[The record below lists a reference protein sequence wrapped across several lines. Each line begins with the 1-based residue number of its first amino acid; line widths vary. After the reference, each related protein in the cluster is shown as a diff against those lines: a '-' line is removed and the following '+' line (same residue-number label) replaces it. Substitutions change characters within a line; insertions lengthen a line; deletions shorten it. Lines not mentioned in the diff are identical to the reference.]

1 MTKQYM
7 YSVKKLQ
14 LMKFRIKIQPIVW
27 ILLSFALIFVPVSW
41 VFSWITASL
50 LHELFHII
58 ALQVCG
64 QNIRQIYIGASGAE
78 IETDLEPGIKTAFC
92 AMAGPLCGF
101 LLLSAAQTFPKIAI
115 CGFLQSISNLIPVTP
130 LDGSKILSGIVYMLF
145 NREKASK
152 ISHYIETLFKLSV
165 CIVVCYSVVRFKL
178 GILPL
183 ILLYILF
190 TKKFL
195 ANRRPWQYNKNNIN

>member
-7 YSVKKLQ
+7 SSAKKLQ
-14 LMKFRIKIQPIVW
+14 MMKFQIKIHPVFW

-50 LHELFHII
+50 IHELFHII

-78 IETDLEPGIKTAFC
+78 IEAELEPGIKTALC
-92 AMAGPLCGF
+92 AMVGPLSGF
-101 LLLSAAQTFPKIAI
+101 LLLSVAHTFPKIAI
-115 CGFLQSISNLIPVTP
+115 CGFLQSISNLIPVAP
-130 LDGSKILSGIVYMLF
+130 LDGSKILSGIFYALF
-145 NREKASK
+145 KKETASK
-152 ISHYIETLFKLSV
+152 ISHYIEILFKITV
-165 CIVVCYSVVRFKL
+165 CIVVCYSVIRFKL

-183 ILLYILF
+183 IFLYIFF

-195 ANRRPWQYNKNNIN
+195 ANHRTWQYNKNNIN